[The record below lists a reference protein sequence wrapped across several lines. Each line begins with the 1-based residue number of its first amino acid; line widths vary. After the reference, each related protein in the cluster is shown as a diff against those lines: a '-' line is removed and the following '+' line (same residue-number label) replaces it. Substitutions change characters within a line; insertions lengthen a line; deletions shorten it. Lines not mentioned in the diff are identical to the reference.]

1 MIASIPPGLPIP
13 ITEPLST
20 PHTCRPRFR
29 RIYTFCMVKW
39 NVDLWGQLRAGCS
52 GFNLASF
59 EFEVV
64 YCFISCRFTVDP
76 GEEISS
82 ISLAIYVYCIAR
94 LNTII
99 QVNGMQANISC
110 AKCCMFRLQAL
121 FPRINLSRLFRRNLI
136 LSSCFTLTR
145 FWKFEIVAYIYSFR
159 NIWFFPCVECVGI
172 LGELFWEIGDWYEE
186 HAVDLVWLLIVALI
200 GEEEIG
206 VSDCWW
212 ASILVY
218 DFRGLSEFTC
228 FWKFAFT
235 FDSRLVSSLA

>member
-82 ISLAIYVYCIAR
+82 ISLAIYDYCIAR

-145 FWKFEIVAYIYSFR
+145 LWKFEIVAYI
-159 NIWFFPCVECVGI
+159 
-172 LGELFWEIGDWYEE
+172 
-186 HAVDLVWLLIVALI
+186 
-200 GEEEIG
+200 
-206 VSDCWW
+206 
-212 ASILVY
+212 
-218 DFRGLSEFTC
+218 
-228 FWKFAFT
+228 
-235 FDSRLVSSLA
+235 